1 MKLHLRRNPRGH
13 RCVGSSRL
21 RVGPDG
27 ITPAFANSSG
37 VQTCLVRSPASAPS
51 PTTTAPVRTGST
63 TASAVAVPPA
73 TGTTV
78 RILGTP
84 TTASASIAVHPGD
97 GSPDGPHLRTPL
109 TTAPAIGSARWRL

>member
-1 MKLHLRRNPRGH
+1 MNLHLDRSPRVRRR
-13 RCVGSSRL
+13 VGSSRL

-27 ITPAFANSSG
+27 ITLAYANSSD
-37 VQTCLVRSPASAPS
+37 VQACLVRSPASAPS

-97 GSPDGPHLRTPL
+97 GSPDGPHLRIPL
-109 TTAPAIGSARWRL
+109 PTAPAVGSARWRL

>member
-51 PTTTAPVRTGST
+51 PTTTA
-63 TASAVAVPPA
+63 
-73 TGTTV
+73 
-78 RILGTP
+78 
-84 TTASASIAVHPGD
+84 SASIAVHPGD